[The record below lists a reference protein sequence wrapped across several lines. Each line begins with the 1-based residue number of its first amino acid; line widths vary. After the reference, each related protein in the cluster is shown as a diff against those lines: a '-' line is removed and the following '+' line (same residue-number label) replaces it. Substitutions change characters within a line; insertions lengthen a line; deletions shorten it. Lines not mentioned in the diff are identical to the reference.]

1 MRKLLL
7 SSCLTLLVLNP
18 GALSAQI
25 GIGGQ
30 LSWADD
36 ADLGIGARA
45 AFSLPTKAAPLE
57 IIATFDYFFP
67 DDAAGL
73 DVTYWELNGNVVYLF
88 DVPAP
93 KVTPYAGAGLNLA
106 HGSVDAGTPGTSVS
120 DTELGLNFLG
130 GARFDLGSVTPFGE
144 LRVELDG
151 GEQFLISAGV
161 LFSVGPGL

>member
-7 SSCLTLLVLNP
+7 SSCLALLVLTP
-18 GALSAQI
+18 GALRAQI
-25 GIGGQ
+25 GVGGQ

-36 ADLGIGARA
+36 ADLGIGVRG

-57 IIATFDYFFP
+57 VIGTFDYFFP

-88 DVPAP
+88 KVPAP
-93 KVTPYAGAGLNLA
+93 KITPYAGAGLNLA
-106 HGSVDAGTPGTSVS
+106 HASVDSGTPGISAS
-120 DTELGLNFLG
+120 NTELGLNFLG

-144 LRVELDG
+144 LRIELDG
-151 GEQFLISAGV
+151 GEQFLISAGL

>member
-7 SSCLTLLVLNP
+7 SSCLALLALTP
-18 GALSAQI
+18 GTLSAQI

-30 LSWADD
+30 LSWGDE
-36 ADLGIGARA
+36 ADLGIGARGT
-45 AFSLPTKAAPLE
+45 FGLPVKAAPLE
-57 IIATFDYFFP
+57 IIGTFDYFFP
-67 DDAAGL
+67 DGAAGL

-88 DVPAP
+88 KVPAP

-106 HGSVDAGTPGTSVS
+106 HASVDAGTPGISVS
-120 DTELGLNFLG
+120 RTELGLNFLG
-130 GARFDLGSVTPFGE
+130 GAKFDLGSVTPFGE
-144 LRVELDG
+144 LRFELDG